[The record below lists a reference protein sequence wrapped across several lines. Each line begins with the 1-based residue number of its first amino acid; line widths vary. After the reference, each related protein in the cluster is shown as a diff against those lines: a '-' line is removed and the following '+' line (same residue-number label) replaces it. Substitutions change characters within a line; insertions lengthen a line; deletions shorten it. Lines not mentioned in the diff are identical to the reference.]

1 MKSTLKRVTVLKKE
15 VPANTRA
22 SSRGNTG
29 GASIIQN
36 D

>member
-1 MKSTLKRVTVLKKE
+1 MTLLKKE

-29 GASIIQN
+29 GTSIIRN